1 LITSVLSDKNGDF
14 CLELPEGKYSIMVR
28 EEGKGLWANIFDGE
42 ENIFPFE
49 VKKEKNEPINFVVNY
64 QAAY

>member
-42 ENIFPFE
+42 KTYFLLR
-49 VKKEKNEPINFVVNY
+49 
-64 QAAY
+64 